1 MRTIL
6 VLTDFSIGADHAAHY
21 ALKIARKIKAR
32 LMLCNIFPVS
42 SSKSFCLKQGKL
54 FGNYQLP
61 EGGNAEDLGMLA
73 ERLNKQLD
81 IEAGY
86 RPEIDYC
93 YRTGQVGDTINEIA
107 ASCKALMVVI
117 SRHSSN
123 ELNNLLIKNHTSDI
137 IEKANCPV
145 LIVPYQARFAEFKK
159 IAFATD
165 LASNGINALRCLSI
179 FAKYFNSK
187 ILITHVSP
195 ENLSYTEESSIIDQ
209 FREKVS
215 SVITYPAIDYREIK
229 SKSVVKG
236 LDWLSD
242 HTDIDMIVLIH
253 RKRNFF
259 QKILEASVT
268 QKVAGY
274 LSMPMLVFP
283 HSHVQRPLPVF

>member
-6 VLTDFSIGADHAAHY
+6 VLTDFSVSADHAAHY
-21 ALKIARKIKAR
+21 ALKLAQKVEAD
-32 LMLCNIFPVS
+32 LMLCNIFPAS
-42 SSKSFCLKQGKL
+42 SRKSLPAKHGIL
-54 FGNYQLP
+54 FGNYQLN
-61 EGGNAEDLGMLA
+61 EGDNTKDLSGLA
-73 ERLNKQLD
+73 DRLNKQLD
-81 IEAGY
+81 IDAGY
-86 RPEIDYC
+86 RPEISYC
-93 YRTGQVGDTINEIA
+93 SRSGPVGDTVNEIA
-107 ASCKALMVVI
+107 ASCNALMVVI
-117 SRHSSN
+117 SRHGN
-123 ELNNLLIKNHTSDI
+123 HELNSLLIRNHTRDI
-137 IEKANCPV
+137 IEKAQCPV
-145 LIVPYQARFAEFKK
+145 LIVPYQAKFVDFKK

-165 LASNGINALRCLSI
+165 LASSSIDALHSLSI

-195 ENLSYTEESSIIDQ
+195 ENLSYREELSIIDQ
-209 FREKVS
+209 FREQVS

-259 QKILEASVT
+259 QRILEASVT
-268 QKVAGY
+268 QEVAGY

-283 HSHVQRPLPVF
+283 HSNV

>member
-1 MRTIL
+1 MKTIL
-6 VLTDFSIGADHAAHY
+6 VLTDFSINADHAAYY
-21 ALKIARKIKAR
+21 ALKLAQKVEAS
-32 LMLCNIFPVS
+32 LMLCNISPAS
-42 SSKSFCLKQGKL
+42 YRKSLHVKSGKL

-61 EGGNAEDLGMLA
+61 EGDNVEDLSGLA

-81 IEAGY
+81 IEAGF
-86 RPEIDYC
+86 RPEIDHC
-93 YRTGQVGDTINEIA
+93 SRSGMVGDTVNEIA
-107 ASCKALMVVI
+107 ARCNAIMVVI

-123 ELNNLLIKNHTSDI
+123 ELNTLLLKNHTRDI

-145 LIVPYQARFAEFKK
+145 LIIPYQAKFTEFKK

-165 LASNGINALRCLSI
+165 LASSSINALRCLSI
-179 FAKYFNSK
+179 FAKYFDSK

-195 ENLSYTEESSIIDQ
+195 ENLNFKEESSIIDR
-209 FREKVS
+209 FREQVS
-215 SVITYPAIDYREIK
+215 AVITYPAIDYREIK

-268 QKVAGY
+268 QKIAGY

-283 HSHVQRPLPVF
+283 HTNVQRPLPVF